1 MKALVIT
8 LVLFMIA
15 GFAGNSRYDH
25 VGGGTN
31 YQCMPNQAVYN
42 KYYGNSGGVG
52 TVYNGFIAGVEYQ
65 TYTYGVFPNEAHDD
79 NVPCAVCYAN
89 NRPSVIMIPA
99 QRNCPTDWQKEYEGI
114 LILETFKS
122 MLFCIKW
129 VSV

>member
-1 MKALVIT
+1 MKMLVIT

-52 TVYNGFIAGVEYQ
+52 AQSSGFIAGVEYQ
-65 TYTYGVFPNEAHDD
+65 SYSLGIFPDEAYDE
-79 NVPCAVCYAN
+79 NAPCAVCYAN
-89 NRPSVIMIPA
+89 NRPAVMMIPA
-99 QRNCPTDWQKEYEGI
+99 KRTCPSDWQMEYEGI
-114 LILETFKS
+114 ELNLD
-122 MLFCIKW
+122 
-129 VSV
+129 